1 MDLGFA
7 DATAVVAG
15 GSKGMGR
22 AAAECLA
29 ADGCRVA
36 VLGRTQ
42 AALDDTVAVLQ
53 AAGSP
58 DAVAYRVDLTRDDQ
72 VRAAVA
78 AVGERWGR
86 LNVLINAAGPL
97 GATGALEQL
106 DDAAWVRAF
115 DEGTL
120 SAVRCVR
127 AALPWLRQAEWARIV
142 NVAAHSVKRQSPTLI
157 AYTAAKAA
165 MTSMSKNLARTL
177 GPEGILVNTVSPGTI
192 MSAGLRG
199 YLQRVAAQFGIDP
212 DDPRDAHRV
221 IAEQFHHPVDLA
233 RAGLPDEVGA
243 VIAFVASRR
252 NGYMTGANI
261 NVDGG
266 SDFC

>member
-1 MDLGFA
+1 MDLGLEGA
-7 DATAVVAG
+7 AAVVSG

-42 AALDDTVAVLQ
+42 AALDETVDALRG
-53 AAGSP
+53 AGSP
-58 DAVAYRVDLTRDDQ
+58 DAVGYSVDLTRAEQ
-72 VRAAVA
+72 VDAAFA
-78 AVGERWGR
+78 ALGARWGS
-86 LNVLINAAGPL
+86 LNALVNAAGPL
-97 GATGALEQL
+97 GSTGTIEQL
-106 DDAAWVRAF
+106 DDAAWMRAF
-115 DEGTL
+115 EEGTM
-120 SAVRCVR
+120 SAVHCVR
-127 AALPWLRQAEWARIV
+127 GALPLLRKAQWARIV
-142 NVAAHSVKRQSPTLI
+142 NVAAHSVKRQSASLI

-177 GPEGILVNTVSPGTI
+177 GPEGILVNTVSPGSI

-199 YLQRVAAQFGIDP
+199 YLQRVAEQFGIDP
-212 DDPRDAHRV
+212 NDPRDAHRV
-221 IAEQFHHPVDLA
+221 IAEQFGHPVDLE

-252 NGYMTGANI
+252 NSYMTGANI

>member
-1 MDLGFA
+1 MDLGFKGA
-7 DATAVVAG
+7 AAVVSG

-36 VLGRTQ
+36 ILGRTQ
-42 AALDDTVAVLQ
+42 AALDETVDALRL
-53 AAGSP
+53 AGSP
-58 DAVAYRVDLTRDDQ
+58 DAVGYPVDLTRPEE
-72 VRAAVA
+72 VEGAFKEIGA
-78 AVGERWGR
+78 RWSE
-86 LNVLINAAGPL
+86 LNVLVNAAGPM
-97 GATGALEQL
+97 GSTGNIEQL
-106 DDAAWVRAF
+106 DDAGWVRAF
-115 DEGTL
+115 DEGTM

-127 AALPWLRQAEWARIV
+127 GALPWLRRATWARIV
-142 NVAAHSVKRQSPTLI
+142 NVAAHSVKRQSPSLI

-165 MTSMSKNLARTL
+165 MASMSKNLAKTL
-177 GPEGILVNTVSPGTI
+177 GPDGILVNTVSPGTI

-199 YLQRVAAQFGIDP
+199 YLQRVADQFGIDP
-212 DDPRDAHRV
+212 NDPRDAHRV
-221 IAEQFHHPVDLA
+221 IAQEFGHPVDLG

-252 NGYMTGANI
+252 NNYMTGANI